1 MLTIHAVRTGNQ
13 IILSEKDFLKLI
25 QNARRI
31 EPVKIIETET
41 EIIET
46 AEDRQAYIEAIEDL
60 EQGNTLDFN
69 DLKSSWCLGKSA
81 DV

>member
-1 MLTIHAVRTGNQ
+1 MFIIHAIRNGKNQ
-13 IILSEKDFLKLI
+13 VLPI
-25 QNARRI
+25 
-31 EPVKIIETET
+31 KIIEIET

-46 AEDRQAYIEAIEDL
+46 AEDSQAYIEAIEDL